1 MIYKPHFSSGNYGNW
16 LLHKGWPL
24 NRRPLSRGSNVVRHK
39 CQRKGRTLKYFHTQ
53 STVYRIIIPNF
64 GLPRRVSFFYCSIT
78 ASALE
83 TSHVSHVVHSNLV
96 RMRNIPLQ
104 ETSAYTSASKF
115 KFSRKTA
122 QKPFPFSS

>member
-39 CQRKGRTLKYFHTQ
+39 CQKRRTLKYFHTQ
-53 STVYRIIIPNF
+53 STVYPIIIPNF
-64 GLPRRVSFFYCSIT
+64 ELPRRVSFFDCSIT

-83 TSHVSHVVHSNLV
+83 TGLVSYVVHSNLV
-96 RMRNIPLQ
+96 RMRNILLQ

-122 QKPFPFSS
+122 RKPFPFSS